1 MMVLLVVFISS
12 NLWTIIWICNYIFSG
27 LPVEINAVLLVNFII
42 SIGISVEFCIHSIVR
57 YRKAKGTHDEK
68 IYKTIK
74 EIVSVVF

>member
-1 MMVLLVVFISS
+1 MVILVIFISS
-12 NLWTIIWICNYIFSG
+12 NLWCIIWICNYLFKG

-57 YRKAKGTHDEK
+57 YRKAKGTHEEK
-68 IYKTIK
+68 INKTIQ